1 MVRLSTVYTEVW
13 RAMGAGSAIVVEFTG
28 RDGNVIATERYGN
41 TWGALDNVLTRGH
54 AGGHITALDENG
66 ERLKRVC
73 FKKTATRLLME
84 GDIECAVEVPEPC
97 SFERLAHEAHVACL
111 GGSGQIEAYAEVVAG
126 HGVFPLRAT
135 ADTTLFA
142 LDSVVKQAAP
152 YMSYGAALW
161 VALYVD
167 DAPRFRIRFSYVRPG
182 VALAMTYAHRVEH
195 EYAVDGMSW

>member
-1 MVRLSTVYTEVW
+1 MLESLNTLYTLIWRL
-13 RAMGAGSAIVVEFTG
+13 MGAARE
-28 RDGNVIATERYGN
+28 IAVDVNGTEERYTS
-41 TWGALDNVLTRGH
+41 TWEALDNVVSRGH
-54 AGGHITALDENG
+54 ACGAITALDENG

-97 SFERLAHEAHVACL
+97 SFERLAHEAHLACL
-111 GGSGQIEAYAEVVAG
+111 GGSGPIEAYAEVVAG
-126 HGVFPLRAT
+126 RGVFSLKAS

-152 YMSYGAALW
+152 CMTYGATLW
-161 VALYVD
+161 VALYASD
-167 DAPRFRIRFSYVRPG
+167 EPRVRLRFAYVRPG
-182 VALAMTYAHRVEH
+182 VALVTMHERRAPER

>member
-1 MVRLSTVYTEVW
+1 MRTVYTEVW
-13 RAMGAGSAIVVEFTG
+13 RLMGAASAIVVQFTG
-28 RDGNVIATERYGN
+28 RDGNVITTERYGN
-41 TWGALDNVLTRGH
+41 TWQALDNVITRGH
-54 AGGHITALDENG
+54 AGGHITAVDENG

-97 SFERLAHEAHVACL
+97 SFERLAHEAHLACL
-111 GGSGQIEAYAEVVAG
+111 GGSGPIEAYAEVVAG
-126 HGVFPLRAT
+126 HGVFPLRGT

-142 LDSVVKQAAP
+142 LDSVVKQGAP
-152 YMSYGAALW
+152 YMSYGATLW

-167 DAPRFRIRFSYVRPG
+167 DEPRVRLRFAYVRPG
-182 VALAMTYAHRVEH
+182 VALVTMYERRATER